1 MARLMTSD
9 MENIQKL
16 LKSLLYD
23 NFDCNKIIRMCVAG
37 MNLRKSYK
45 LRWNNL
51 SIIWLGDQL
60 KIK

>member
-1 MARLMTSD
+1 

-16 LKSLLYD
+16 LKSLLHD
-23 NFDCNKIIRMCVAG
+23 NFDYNKIIRMCVAG